1 MTNDA
6 RTALER
12 EFAESVA
19 ELQTA
24 LQQAAD
30 ANTQAASAN
39 AQAEQANAQAAQ
51 ANAQAAQATTQAA
64 EATTHAAEATA
75 HAADATAHAAEAATR
90 VQTLIPR
97 VGSISAL
104 FAELDNVIRTGR
116 EQIGATAPTP
126 AYTGPTPVYTGPTL
140 VVDNGAPAESEAA
153 DAPTESPAPEAP
165 ALPAFEPANSAALT
179 SFRLEFESNPGPLDL
194 RTVDDAV
201 SEHPAV
207 RDVALLDYD
216 GRKATLKVWIEPSA
230 TPADIQAALVE
241 KSPQLFSNGND
252 VTIVALEDVA

>member
-1 MTNDA
+1 MTTNDA
-6 RTALER
+6 RTALEG

-19 ELQTA
+19 ELQAA
-24 LQQAAD
+24 LKQAAD
-30 ANTQAASAN
+30 ANTQAAQAN
-39 AQAEQANAQAAQ
+39 TQAEQANTQAAQ
-51 ANAQAAQATTQAA
+51 ANAQATQATTQAA

-75 HAADATAHAAEAATR
+75 HAADATAHAADAAAR

-104 FAELDNVIRTGR
+104 FAQLDNVIRTGR
-116 EQIGATAPTP
+116 EQIGATAPAP
-126 AYTGPTPVYTGPTL
+126 AYTGPTL
-140 VVDNGAPAESEAA
+140 VV
-153 DAPTESPAPEAP
+153 TEPEAP
-165 ALPAFEPANSAALT
+165 APVAEQPTAPKSEITASLT
-179 SFRLEFESNPGPLDL
+179 SFRLEFESSPGPLDL

-230 TPADIQAALVE
+230 SPSDIQSALAE
-241 KSPQLFSNGND
+241 KSPAIFGSTNA
-252 VTIVALEDVA
+252 VTIVALEDAA